1 LTSLRE
7 SVAKS
12 PGQERLVFASATTRR
27 ILRIEG
33 PAVLGCRIVFANGD
47 ERERC
52 AIDIEPGRSGEMIV
66 DHGAGPWRAMLG
78 QRDEGAATRFGP
90 LDAGGLAPL
99 APQTALAVRG
109 PAVARLVTLQRPG
122 VLRVRASDGVCGV
135 ASGPRVLASGG
146 LGEGCDLQLVVD
158 AGSYAI
164 SMRGFAGAPVGG
176 TMSWSATEVTALDEG
191 IGAEQVALP
200 GEARFFQIALQSD
213 GALGIGVQVDAEV
226 LDCALLNARGDV
238 VADGCQ
244 VFTRLKAGSYT
255 LRVQSAVDSPPR
267 RFRPVVFGL
276 KGADIDVPDSFLQD
290 FFSRVPPPAPASS
303 SSSSSTQ
310 EPR

>member
-1 LTSLRE
+1 M
-7 SVAKS
+7 V
-12 PGQERLVFASATTRR
+12 
-27 ILRIEG
+27 
-33 PAVLGCRIVFANGD
+33 
-47 ERERC
+47 
-52 AIDIEPGRSGEMIV
+52 
-66 DHGAGPWRAMLG
+66 
-78 QRDEGAATRFGP
+78 
-90 LDAGGLAPL
+90 
-99 APQTALAVRG
+99 
-109 PAVARLVTLQRPG
+109 
-122 VLRVRASDGVCGV
+122 
-135 ASGPRVLASGG
+135 ASGG
-146 LGEGCDLQLVVD
+146 LGEGCDLQLVVE